1 MVNSAFERNIKSWE
15 SVFYNH
21 LKSQNELLE
30 DRVHQRVSNNIE
42 VTSIIPSNYH
52 YQCRELKL
60 YMT

>member
-15 SVFYNH
+15 NVFYNH

-42 VTSIIPSNYH
+42 VTNINHS
-52 YQCRELKL
+52 LKL
-60 YMT
+60 